1 MYELVSVLCSWCVLY
16 VANVDVFSFAITS
29 SFFSICFFCEMHMII
44 RIWNAAKLLLMVV
57 SFSSIY
63 SKIAFSILCWY
74 CCCRFYCLSQFF
86 FWFRVVF
93 SLSCSLI
100 HIFSF
105 ILYCRLSNIRY
116 FILPV
121 WLTSAGLPS
130 VFAFEVCVCLFF
142 AFVYALIFAI
152 SLFLYNFI
160 CLPSRTLVFYFS
172 LIYFLPSKNFFL
184 VRSFVSFFI
193 AFVFQWLKRKK
204 KSEKSLCFVCLQH

>member
-1 MYELVSVLCSWCVLY
+1 MVRFICGQCRCIQFCDY
-16 VANVDVFSFAITS
+16 
-29 SFFSICFFCEMHMII
+29 FFFLLDLPFLWNALHMII

-130 VFAFEVCVCLFF
+130 VF
-142 AFVYALIFAI
+142 FVYALIFAI

-172 LIYFLPSKNFFL
+172 LIYFLPSKNVFL
-184 VRSFVSFFI
+184 VRLLVSFFYRLC
-193 AFVFQWLKRKK
+193 FPMTEKKEKKRKK
-204 KSEKSLCFVCLQH
+204 SMFCVFTTLTKCH